1 MFTKS
6 ELELFNNPKG
16 PSEAWLNLWLRF
28 EDHKSACNALGI
40 FGAGCYRY
48 YKTS

>member
-16 PSEAWLNLWLRF
+16 PSEEWLNLWLRF

-40 FGAGCYRY
+40 VGVGCYRY